1 LDSEQRRKFTYL
13 ESLVH
18 LDFLSTI
25 FAMELVLQFLRLEVF
40 LKTLL
45 QRLELLLSV
54 WIMNGEGDV
63 HESLLLLTEMF
74 AALNE

>member
-1 LDSEQRRKFTYL
+1 
-13 ESLVH
+13 
-18 LDFLSTI
+18 
-25 FAMELVLQFLRLEVF
+25 MELVLQFLRLEVF